1 MLSQTSAH
9 EELPCGSLS
18 QDGRGKGA
26 AMRKLQ
32 RTSTSRGVR
41 PGVDS
46 AKSKQLPCDADTAAD
61 ATKSHSA
68 VNSKRW
74 QKDRDPNLERLYVDY
89 ERIADAFI
97 GRLDHKMVQA
107 MEAERI
113 DGEGDVEKM
122 RVIVEKYRSALADP
136 TRTAKPSDRGLLK

>member
-1 MLSQTSAH
+1 
-9 EELPCGSLS
+9 
-18 QDGRGKGA
+18 
-26 AMRKLQ
+26 
-32 RTSTSRGVR
+32 
-41 PGVDS
+41 VDS

-61 ATKSHSA
+61 ATESHSA
-68 VNSKRW
+68 VHSKRW

-97 GRLDHKMVQA
+97 GRVDHKTVQA

-122 RVIVEKYRSALADP
+122 RVIVEKYRSALAHSQGAM
-136 TRTAKPSDRGLLK
+136 R